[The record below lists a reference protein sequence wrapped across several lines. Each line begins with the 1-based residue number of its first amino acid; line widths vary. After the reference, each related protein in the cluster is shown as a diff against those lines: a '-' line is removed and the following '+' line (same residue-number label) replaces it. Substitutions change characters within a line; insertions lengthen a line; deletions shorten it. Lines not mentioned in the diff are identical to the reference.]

1 MITKNAL
8 SPFIDPAAV
17 EAWDA
22 WFRWREQGRLRD
34 TTIDATWQRVGR
46 ALAKVLP
53 AEERPDAEDSFRG
66 AFAAWEILLDERVL
80 STAGTGMPY
89 WPNDWLS
96 AVVNVASFVRGMGG
110 QSYLDLAGV
119 RRAASLA
126 LKLTDL
132 AAWVAD
138 ANRQRVLH
146 ARIGIIGFGD
156 ALVLLRMNYG
166 SAAAL
171 RLASQVAQA
180 LLVGATAGSIEQ
192 ARRYGGLLSA
202 GEGRSA
208 EWMPELPPALRDVGN
223 KVGLRHAMLT
233 AIVPQPRLAM
243 FANGVADGIDPAQQ
257 EPHERMMDAGQGK
270 RIIRSPGYA
279 QAVLSLHGM
288 VAEWPSQT
296 PGQLLSALRE
306 TAGVMQPWIDS
317 PITTPLSYAESS
329 VLSTFF
335 RWPQPRREEIG

>member
-1 MITKNAL
+1 MITKDAF

-34 TTIDATWQRVGR
+34 MTIDATWGRVVH

-53 AEERPDAEDSFRG
+53 AEERPDAEAGFQR
-66 AFAAWEILLDERVL
+66 AFAAWEILPDERVL
-80 STAGTGMPY
+80 ATAGTGAPY

-96 AVVNVASFVRGMGG
+96 AVVNVASFVRGIGG

-138 ANRQRVLH
+138 ANRQRILH
-146 ARIGIIGFGD
+146 SRVGIVGFGD
-156 ALVLLRMNYG
+156 ALILLRMNYG

-171 RLASQVAQA
+171 RLAAQVARA
-180 LLVGATAGSIEQ
+180 LLVGTTACSIEQ
-192 ARRYGGLLSA
+192 AARYGGLLSA

-208 EWMPELPPALRDVGN
+208 EWMPELPPTLRDIGD

-243 FANGVADGIDPAQQ
+243 LANGVTDGINPAQQ
-257 EPHERMMDAGQGK
+257 EPHDRMIDAGQGN
-270 RIIRSPGYA
+270 RVIRSRGYA
-279 QAVLSLHGM
+279 QIVLSLHGM
-288 VAEWPSQT
+288 TAQWPSQT
-296 PGQLLSALRE
+296 PNQWLSALRE
-306 TAGVMQPWIDS
+306 TADVMQPWIDS
-317 PITTPLSYAESS
+317 PIATPSPRAEAPDSLNFS
-329 VLSTFF
+329 C
-335 RWPQPRREEIG
+335 WPQLRRQEVG